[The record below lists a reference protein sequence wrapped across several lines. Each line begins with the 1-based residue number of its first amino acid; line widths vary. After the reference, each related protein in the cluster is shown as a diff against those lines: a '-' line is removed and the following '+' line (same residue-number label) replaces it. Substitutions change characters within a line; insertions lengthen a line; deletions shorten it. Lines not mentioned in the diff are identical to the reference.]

1 MPASSLSARSAACRL
16 FCSGWACIW
25 QAARLVRPRFLAAAR
40 RLLLSK
46 PGLERLFGTLVSLLL
61 LALLAGCASLP
72 NGTADPNDPLE
83 SYNRT
88 MYHINEQVDQ
98 SLVKPVAQGYR
109 AITPDFFRTGVS
121 NFFNNITDLATVFND
136 LFQGKGTQGLADG
149 ERFMINTTVGLL
161 GLIDV
166 ATPSGLPRHREDFGQ
181 TMAVWGWDSS
191 TYLVLPFLGPS
202 TVRDTLGL
210 VGDYPESLYA
220 NLHTTL
226 TKDTEVYAFEALNTR
241 TNLLGATNLLDTA
254 ALDPYAFLRDA
265 YLQRRRNQIYDG
277 HPPPSPDDE

>member
-1 MPASSLSARSAACRL
+1 MPARSISFQPVPHGPICSRL
-16 FCSGWACIW
+16 IPCWPLI
-25 QAARLVRPRFLAAAR
+25 RRFSTWVLLAAAR
-40 RLLLSK
+40 VRHGTPERTPSNRWFMAPLLVWLLS
-46 PGLERLFGTLVSLLL
+46 
-61 LALLAGCASLP
+61 GCASLP
-72 NGTADPNDPLE
+72 NGTAAANDPLE

-88 MYHINEQVDQ
+88 MFHINDQVDQ
-98 SLVKPVAQGYR
+98 HLVAPVARGYR
-109 AITPDFFRTGVS
+109 AVTPDFLRTGIT
-121 NFFNNITDLATVFND
+121 NFFNNLSDLTTVVND

-149 ERFMINTTVGLL
+149 ERFLINTTVGVL

-181 TMAVWGWDSS
+181 TMAVWGWEDS

-220 NLHTTL
+220 NMHTTL
-226 TKDTEVYAFEALNTR
+226 TKETEVYAFEALNTR
-241 TNLLGATNLLDTA
+241 TNLLAATNLLNTA
-254 ALDPYAFLRDA
+254 ALDPYAFMRDA
-265 YLQRRRNQIYDG
+265 FLQRRRNQIYDG

>member
-1 MPASSLSARSAACRL
+1 MFARIAVHRLS
-16 FCSGWACIW
+16 CSGWARIGLTARPNTPRSLATAW
-25 QAARLVRPRFLAAAR
+25 RLPWRELGLKKFFGRLVSP
-40 RLLLSK
+40 
-46 PGLERLFGTLVSLLL
+46 PL
-61 LALLAGCASLP
+61 LALLAGCATLP
-72 NGTADPNDPLE
+72 NGTADPKDPLE

-88 MYHINEQVDQ
+88 MYHINEEVDQ
-98 SLVKPVAQGYR
+98 NLVKPVAQGYR
-109 AITPDFFRTGVS
+109 AITPDFFRTGVT
-121 NFFNNITDLATVFND
+121 NFFNNISDLATVFND

-149 ERFMINTTVGLL
+149 ERFMINSTVGLL

-181 TMAVWGWDSS
+181 TMAVWGWSDS

-220 NLHTTL
+220 NMHTTL

-241 TNLLGATNLLDTA
+241 TNLLAATNLLDTA

-265 YLQRRRNQIYDG
+265 YLARRRNQIYDG